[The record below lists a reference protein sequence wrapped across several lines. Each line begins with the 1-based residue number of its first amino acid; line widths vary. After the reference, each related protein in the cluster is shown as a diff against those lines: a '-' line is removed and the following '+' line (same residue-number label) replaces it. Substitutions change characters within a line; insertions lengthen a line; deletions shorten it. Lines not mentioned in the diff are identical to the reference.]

1 VDSESVGMAIA
12 TAGAALLFGASLF
25 GVLIGYT
32 VGQYGSVPVATVVS
46 GVGFVALL
54 VGLLGLRGRL
64 SWIDPGHARTAG
76 ISYSLAGMLLMNPLP
91 GTPLPFGQLMLVSVI
106 GSVLGGS
113 LLLFAAVDR
122 EALGTA

>member
-1 VDSESVGMAIA
+1 MAIS

-25 GVLIGYT
+25 GVLIGHT
-32 VGQYGSVPVATVVS
+32 VGPYGSVPVAFVVS

-64 SWIDPGHARTAG
+64 SWIDPGHARAAG
-76 ISYSLAGMLLMNPLP
+76 IGYCLAGMMLMNPLP
-91 GTPLPFGQLMLVSVI
+91 RTPLPFGQLMLVSAI
-106 GSVLGGS
+106 GSVLGES

-122 EALGTA
+122 EALATA

>member
-1 VDSESVGMAIA
+1 MAIA
-12 TAGAALLFGASLF
+12 TAGVALLFGASLF
-25 GVLIGYT
+25 GVLIGHT
-32 VGQYGSVPVATVVS
+32 VGPYGSVPVATVVS

-76 ISYSLAGMLLMNPLP
+76 IGYCVAGMMLMNPLP
-91 GTPLPFGQLMLVSVI
+91 GTPLPFGQVMPVGVV
-106 GSVLGGS
+106 GSVLGSS
-113 LLLFAAVDR
+113 LIIFGAIDR